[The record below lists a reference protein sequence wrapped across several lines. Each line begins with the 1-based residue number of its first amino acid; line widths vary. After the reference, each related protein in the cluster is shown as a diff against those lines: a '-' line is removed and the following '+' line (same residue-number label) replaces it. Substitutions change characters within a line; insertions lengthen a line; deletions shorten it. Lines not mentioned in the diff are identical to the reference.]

1 MAMQQSI
8 NQLSLVPLGAG
19 DLIDRAVRL
28 YRRHFVTLI
37 RIAAPPV
44 VTQTLASLIITIGA
58 HMKSSAGAAI
68 LLVLVGYLL
77 WIGGALLNFI
87 VMGGAARNLITHL
100 LWNEPFSARMTYRNV
115 RARFGGL
122 LGSSIVVGLWIG
134 LAFILAILVWAFV
147 IQIFILGTYTSFAV
161 RGGWFAT
168 FLVVVWILGVTFL
181 ALLLFFLMVKF
192 IAYVPQVL
200 MVEGRGVFDSIG
212 RSFSLARGNLRRLMG
227 MFLFYWFATWSAM
240 AILII
245 PLLWYGSL
253 HGVDILPNRAAT
265 WPVWYAIGYNV
276 MTQVSAI
283 LLVPIWML
291 GLSLMYI
298 DERVR
303 QEGYDVELIAAQQLA
318 MPDMRAQPN
327 FYGSQTATRQ
337 PVNYAGAAPA
347 QYYSPGTT
355 RYPG

>member
-1 MAMQQSI
+1 MAMQPL
-8 NQLSLVPLGAG
+8 NQLALVPLGAG

-28 YRRHFVTLI
+28 YRRHFTTLI

-44 VTQTLASLIITIGA
+44 LVQTLASLIITLGA
-58 HMKSSAGAAI
+58 HMARYDAAAL
-68 LLVLVGYLL
+68 LLVLVGYLVL
-77 WIGGALLNFI
+77 AAGALLNFI

-100 LWNEPFSARMTYRNV
+100 LWNEPFSARTTYRNV

-122 LGSSIVVGLWIG
+122 LGSSLIVGIWIG
-134 LAFILAILVWAFV
+134 LAFILAVFVWALV
-147 IQIFILGTYTSFAV
+147 IQIFIFGTYSSAGV

-168 FLVVVWILGVTFL
+168 FLVVVWILAVTFL

-227 MFLFYWFATWSAM
+227 MFLFYWFATWSAL
-240 AILII
+240 AILVI
-245 PLLWYGSL
+245 PLFWYGWL
-253 HGVDILPNRAAT
+253 NGVDILPNRADT

-276 MTQVSAI
+276 VTQVSAI

-291 GLSLMYI
+291 GLSLMYV

-303 QEGYDVELIAAQQLA
+303 QEGYDVELIAARQLT
-318 MPDMRAQPN
+318 MPETRPLPN
-327 FYGSQTATRQ
+327 PYGAQTATRQ
-337 PVNYAGAAPA
+337 PVNYTASPT
-347 QYYSPGTT
+347 QYYPPGTM
-355 RYPG
+355 R